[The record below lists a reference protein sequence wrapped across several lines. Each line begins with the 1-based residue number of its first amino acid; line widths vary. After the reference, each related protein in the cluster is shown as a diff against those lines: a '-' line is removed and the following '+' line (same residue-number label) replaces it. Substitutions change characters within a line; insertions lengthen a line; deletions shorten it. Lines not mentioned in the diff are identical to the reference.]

1 MGTNDTNKSSGMLF
15 LSIDGFVSD
24 ICPTVAHTHP
34 FGNSGRFDVS
44 GAEGS
49 LYFFLGFASS
59 HFFFLSARMRFRRSA
74 PVSYFVW
81 ANLSL
86 FESGQTRRSAPTFSF
101 LHSSV
106 SFPSTAALST
116 EAL

>member
-74 PVSYFVW
+74 PVSYFVG
-81 ANLSL
+81 ATPRGCPSTFGCPFL
-86 FESGQTRRSAPTFSF
+86 SGQAQGPAPTFSF

-106 SFPSTAALST
+106 N
-116 EAL
+116 